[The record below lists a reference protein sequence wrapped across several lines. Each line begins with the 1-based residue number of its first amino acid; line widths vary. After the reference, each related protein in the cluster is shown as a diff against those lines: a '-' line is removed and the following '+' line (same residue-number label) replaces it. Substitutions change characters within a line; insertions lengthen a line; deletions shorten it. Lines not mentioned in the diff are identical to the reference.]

1 MITKNKQNNR
11 SLTMPPIEALDD
23 QLFEENDFG
32 SQLQEKLDPALLQL
46 LDDEFDSY

>member
-1 MITKNKQNNR
+1 MTNKNKLN
-11 SLTMPPIEALDD
+11 SMMPPIEALDD

-46 LDDEFDSY
+46 LDDEFDTY

>member
-1 MITKNKQNNR
+1 MTNKNNLN
-11 SLTMPPIEALDD
+11 SMMPPIEALDD

-46 LDDEFDSY
+46 LDDEFDTD